1 MMFAQRTAFVS
12 ETDQEERWQVQPGAV
27 EGEAV
32 MVSVHSW
39 RSKDVLVSAQVQ
51 MGALVERPCLETLGS
66 HPRGLPWKNKGQ
78 SCTEHQRGRG
88 RSYQMT
94 SQTIHIYHQQGNG
107 RERIFSLEGRNSSFF
122 LHLQENHQR
131 EKHP

>member
-27 EGEAV
+27 EGDAV

-39 RSKDVLVSAQVQ
+39 RSKDVLVPAQVQ
-51 MGALVERPCLETLGS
+51 MGALVERPCLETLGF
-66 HPRGLPWKNKGQ
+66 HPSGLPWKNKDQ

-88 RSYQMT
+88 RSY
-94 SQTIHIYHQQGNG
+94 
-107 RERIFSLEGRNSSFF
+107 
-122 LHLQENHQR
+122 
-131 EKHP
+131 